1 MAVAPEFLFRS
12 TTNRSIVIGET
23 LTLACRALANPIAK
37 VTWLRNSVSEMSLG
51 AFITMVTVGMEVIST
66 LSFSNFTEMDSGTY
80 SCLAMND
87 FGSIREDFQ
96 IDIASVYHCI
106 CTTKEYSYVSYE
118 KSYRSYNN
126 MQDKFLNIN
135 SLNKVC

>member
-51 AFITMVTVGMEVIST
+51 AFITTVTVGMEVIST

-106 CTTKEYSYVSYE
+106 CTTKEYSYVNYE

-126 MQDKFLNIN
+126 MQEKFLNIN